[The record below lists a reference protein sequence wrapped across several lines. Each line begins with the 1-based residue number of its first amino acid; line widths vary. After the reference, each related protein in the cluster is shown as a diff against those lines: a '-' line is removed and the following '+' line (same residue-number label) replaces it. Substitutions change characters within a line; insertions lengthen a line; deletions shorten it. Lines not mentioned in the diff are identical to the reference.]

1 MNILEDNMNNTL
13 LEGDGLTESSSSS
26 NVNDIDGL
34 RKRMKEQQV
43 RFEVNC
49 SFWCLTHFSASFFLF
64 QSELDQIRKKLNENE
79 IKNARVVHDVRC

>member
-1 MNILEDNMNNTL
+1 VNILEDNMNNTL

-34 RKRMKEQQV
+34 RSRMKEQQV

-49 SFWCLTHFSASFFLF
+49 SF
-64 QSELDQIRKKLNENE
+64 
-79 IKNARVVHDVRC
+79 